1 MTKVVVE
8 AHGYIFLLGVVTVQ
22 GMMTLLIMTA
32 VGMNTLPEHVL
43 LHCATMHFL
52 ILYWHCQ
59 QNLSYA
65 N

>member
-43 LHCATMHFL
+43 LHCMTMHL
-52 ILYWHCQ
+52 LKLYWQC